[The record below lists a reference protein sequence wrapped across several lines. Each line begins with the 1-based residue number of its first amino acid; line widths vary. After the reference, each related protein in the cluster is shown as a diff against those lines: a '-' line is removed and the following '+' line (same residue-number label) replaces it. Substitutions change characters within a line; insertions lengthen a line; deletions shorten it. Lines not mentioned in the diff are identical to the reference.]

1 MTYAVL
7 TTFGLVQCILWLRQ
21 AQDASAYELSGP
33 VEGAVSALDGVASRF
48 MLARALKI
56 LAVKATWEGR
66 TFTAG
71 TMLGLVVIFAVYYSR
86 SPWRK
91 LPPKP
96 RGLPLIG
103 NALQVMDTKWLISKD
118 CKDRFGEY
126 PHLYSRGVLS

>member
-21 AQDASAYELSGP
+21 VQDASAYEFSGP
-33 VEGAVSALDGVASRF
+33 VDGAVSALDGVTSRF
-48 MLARALKI
+48 MLARALKV
-56 LAVKATWEGR
+56 LAVKATWEAR
-66 TFTAG
+66 TVTTG
-71 TMLGLVVIFAVYYSR
+71 TMLGLAVIFAVYYSR

-96 RGLPLIG
+96 RGLPLVG

-126 PHLYSRGVLS
+126 PRLYSGGVLS

>member
-1 MTYAVL
+1 MTYAILAIV
-7 TTFGLVQCILWLRQ
+7 GLVQCILWLGK

-33 VEGAVSALDGVASRF
+33 AEGVVSALDGVTSRF
-48 MLARALKI
+48 MLARVLNVLI
-56 LAVKATWEGR
+56 VKTTREAR

-71 TMLGLVVIFAVYYSR
+71 AILGLVVIFAVYYSR

-91 LPPKP
+91 LPPRP

-126 PHLYSRGVLS
+126 PHLSTQGEC